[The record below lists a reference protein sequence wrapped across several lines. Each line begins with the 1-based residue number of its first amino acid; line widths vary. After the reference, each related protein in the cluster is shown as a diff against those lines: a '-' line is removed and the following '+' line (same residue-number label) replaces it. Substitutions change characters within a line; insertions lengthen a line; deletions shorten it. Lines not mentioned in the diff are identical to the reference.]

1 MHTYHGRWSVVDR
14 ITLGCLAGL
23 ALLPFFLPLEFH
35 DSQRIL
41 TIMLATVLLSKQLW
55 SSTWTPLTLTV
66 FSVLAVLGLVAS
78 SLSPAPLWSG
88 VEFALLFTVFLLTQ
102 VLFRSVDTAFIQ
114 HLAMTMLLIQGGYV
128 LRYLWNYAEIAM
140 NGYPLNPIAMIDG
153 FSNIRFY
160 GQFLVWTVP
169 FCTAA
174 LATYKP
180 TRWRWLALNILALS
194 WSMAYLSGT
203 RSFFIAMLA
212 SILITLWL
220 TPTVWKRYVQW
231 LFITAAVGVVYYAIL
246 VLWLPEIINTPEP
259 ETLASYSVHR
269 ELTHSN
275 GRFDIWLHTLQ
286 QTWEHPWFGLG
297 PMMTAETG
305 FFKTEAHPHNYWI
318 QWVSEWGIPFTLLLS
333 LFLGYQLWCWR
344 QAMQTKASER
354 QLFAL
359 PAVASLGA
367 AATAGLFDGLM
378 VMPISLAYMT
388 LILGIAVSLQHTW
401 TNPADRIRLPH
412 WATVVLLLPTVALAG
427 FTVYQLPR
435 VVDAPFTANSR
446 TRFWTDGSL
455 TVPSPYAKTYDM
467 GGASNSHTLAAVQ
480 LSVDLYPLLRQQQCQ
495 LHLRSI
501 EQEPD
506 LSITCGQQ
514 REHIFI
520 HLDKKQITV
529 YAENFSD
536 QQRLERTFTATDTLS
551 LATVRHSIPVSKLL
565 K

>member
-1 MHTYHGRWSVVDR
+1 SVVDR

-140 NGYPLNPIAMIDG
+140 NGYPLNPIAMIG

-495 LHLRSI
+495 LHLRSSKNPI
-501 EQEPD
+501 SVSPAGNNAN
-506 LSITCGQQ
+506 T
-514 REHIFI
+514 
-520 HLDKKQITV
+520 
-529 YAENFSD
+529 FS
-536 QQRLERTFTATDTLS
+536 FTLIKNKS
-551 LATVRHSIPVSKLL
+551 LFMQKISVTNNA
-565 K
+565 